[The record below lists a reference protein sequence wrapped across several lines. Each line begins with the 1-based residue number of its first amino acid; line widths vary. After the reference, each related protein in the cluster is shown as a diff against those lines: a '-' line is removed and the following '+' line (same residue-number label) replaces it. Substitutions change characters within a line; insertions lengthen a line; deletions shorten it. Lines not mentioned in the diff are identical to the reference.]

1 MADTEFSEVLEG
13 GFFDYVFNLLRANVL
28 RDRRTMSLVLLREE
42 TGRSDV
48 ALQVN
53 EKLREIVREK
63 DVLFKTDFSEE
74 IGLLLPHSGQEEAA
88 GFLKRVQ
95 NSCPC
100 FAPDTA
106 EGSFQAAVLEV
117 YHPDLT
123 ADRALAIC
131 RSVMDKEGNP
141 DGGRYGIQVAMAES
155 PLERPVV
162 EVKVSILD
170 GDRLFRDLL
179 EMSISRITVPGV
191 DLQIR
196 TFEDGL
202 ALMRSGWTD
211 SYHPHLV
218 VMSDVLPK
226 KNGLDVL
233 HELREMPNEEK
244 FTVLMMTRRNSE
256 EDMIYAYESGTD
268 GYLVK
273 PFNLRLFEAQIQRLL
288 AGLWS

>member
-1 MADTEFSEVLEG
+1 MADTNISNVLEG
-13 GFFDYVFNLLRANVL
+13 GVFTYVFNLLKANVL
-28 RDRRTMSLVLLREE
+28 RDRKTMSLVLLREE
-42 TGRSDV
+42 TGRNDV
-48 ALQVN
+48 TLQVKK
-53 EKLREIVREK
+53 KLKEIVREK
-63 DVLFKTDFSEE
+63 DVLFQTEFADE
-74 IGLLLPHSGQEEAA
+74 IGLLLPHSGKEEAG

-100 FAPDTA
+100 LAPGTA
-106 EGSFQAAVLEV
+106 EGSFQGTVLEV
-117 YHPDLT
+117 CHPEMT

-131 RSVMDKEGNP
+131 RSVMDEAVKPESGA
-141 DGGRYGIQVAMAES
+141 DGIRVILAES
-155 PLERPVV
+155 PLGRPVV
-162 EVKVSILD
+162 AVKVSILD

-179 EMSISRITVPGV
+179 EMSVERIRVPGAE
-191 DLQIR
+191 LTIQ
-196 TFEDGL
+196 TFGDGL
-202 ALMRSGWTD
+202 ALMQSGWTD
-211 SYHPHLV
+211 SFHPHLV

-244 FTVLMMTRRNSE
+244 FTILMMTRRNSE